1 MRRRRRST
9 IEDLRA
15 AIDCLP
21 AGTRR
26 AMLEGIRQADI
37 IVGAYT
43 DGEGG
48 VCPMLA
54 AHRHG
59 GRTDCISFA
68 HAWDRFT
75 VAKRARRATRREV
88 RILERHL
95 EESLAAE
102 QDACDLSAAIA
113 EHQDLARRRRA
124 AEASR
129 SRPQPGDPDRSREL
143 RRRGG
148 WAWLPPVRRLDDYER
163 ALALVQEQLEAAS
176 PDRELILS

>member
-9 IEDLRA
+9 IEDLRL

-21 AGTRR
+21 AQTRR
-26 AMLEGIRQADI
+26 AMLVGIRTTVI

-59 GRTDCISFA
+59 GRTDCIAFA

-75 VAKRARRATRREV
+75 GAKRARRATSREV
-88 RILERHL
+88 RVLQRHL

-102 QDACDLSAAIA
+102 QARADLAAAIA
-113 EHQDLARRRRA
+113 EHQALGRHRRA
-124 AEASR
+124 AEAAATGFVLEDPQAPSELSPGRMNWISGMTQAGDNR
-129 SRPQPGDPDRSREL
+129 SSKRTVS
-143 RRRGG
+143 
-148 WAWLPPVRRLDDYER
+148 AMS
-163 ALALVQEQLEAAS
+163 LV
-176 PDRELILS
+176 

>member
-9 IEDLRA
+9 IEDLRL

-21 AGTRR
+21 VTTRR
-26 AMLEGIRQADI
+26 AMLSGIRSADI

-43 DGEGG
+43 DRDGG

-59 GRTDCISFA
+59 GRTDCIAFA

-75 VAKRARRATRREV
+75 DAKSARRATRREV

-102 QDACDLSAAIA
+102 QHHCDLSAAIA
-113 EHQDLARRRRA
+113 EHQTLARKRRA
-124 AEASR
+124 DEAAATGLSLDDLGQIPISASPGLMNWISGMTHAGDSR
-129 SRPQPGDPDRSREL
+129 SSSRTDS
-143 RRRGG
+143 
-148 WAWLPPVRRLDDYER
+148 AMS
-163 ALALVQEQLEAAS
+163 LV
-176 PDRELILS
+176 